1 MMLGRMKVILKARR
15 SFPGSVAKPA
25 AIGADTTMLQ
35 GKLYRRGQEVHR
47 ARLTRSREL
56 ARELREIGFRVR
68 TVRGYGRF
76 SFGRG
81 HVGFV
86 ARKDLSS
93 APDTRANRTSPLQSA
108 TSTLGRPLRPTL
120 SATR

>member
-1 MMLGRMKVILKARR
+1 VLVEAEEDRRRMLLDRR
-15 SFPGSVAKPA
+15 IVSFRKTG
-25 AIGADTTMLQ
+25 G
-35 GKLYRRGQEVHR
+35 LYRRDREVHR
-47 ARLTRSREL
+47 ARLTRPREL
-56 ARELREIGFRVR
+56 ARGLREIGFRVR
-68 TVRGYGRF
+68 IVRGYGRF